1 MGAGP
6 VGLALALGLARAG
19 RSVLVLEQEA
29 STAAHSRAP
38 AIWPRTQEI
47 LAGLGVIGEF
57 LSRGT
62 AVPRIALHDA
72 DADRILL
79 SLPLEELAEATPYP
93 WLLVLPQSETERLLL
108 RAVRRESAAR
118 VLFSARV
125 VGVDQ
130 DDSGVTVRVRTG
142 GRIQAARA
150 SFAVGCDGAHSTV
163 REAIGASFDG
173 RTYRT
178 RAALADLRLPDDRGL
193 PFPRLTTRGGLALAI
208 RIDEALWRL
217 VIPFADD
224 EGLTL
229 EKRVERAAAGLLS
242 PVLSASAGVHAPE
255 RRGER
260 GDPTEG
266 EEDAYEVVWQSEFR
280 LHRRMSSRFVEGRIA
295 LAGDAA
301 HLNSPVGGQGMNAGL
316 HDAAVLTES
325 LLRSLDDG
333 SARALLRYERLRRE
347 DVGGGVNVFTD
358 RLTRALLFARG
369 RMVRPVLQLADLALR
384 LPPVRRRFLRGL
396 AMLDR
401 GDGG

>member
-29 STAAHSRAP
+29 STAEHSRAP

-62 AVPRIALHDA
+62 AVPRITLHDA
-72 DADRILL
+72 DSDRVLL

-108 RAVRRESAAR
+108 RAVRGESAAR

-130 DDSGVTVRVRTG
+130 DDSGVTVRVCTG
-142 GRIQAARA
+142 DRIQAARA

-163 REAIGASFDG
+163 REEIGASFDG

-178 RAALADLRLPDDRGL
+178 RAALADLRLPEDRGL
-193 PFPRLTTRGGLALAI
+193 PFPRLTTRGGLAVAI

-217 VIPFADD
+217 IIPFADD
-224 EGLTL
+224 EGLPV

-242 PVLSASAGVHAPE
+242 PVISAPAGGHGPE
-255 RRGER
+255 RRGE
-260 GDPTEG
+260 GTEG

-333 SARALLRYERLRRE
+333 SAGALLRYERLRRE
-347 DVGGGVNVFTD
+347 DVGSGVNVFTD

-369 RMVRPVLQLADLALR
+369 RAVRPVLQLADLALR
-384 LPPVRRRFLRGL
+384 LPPVRRRLLRGL